1 MSLAEWQI
9 SLISAS
15 IGTTIPLIFVIL
27 REWRS
32 ENKRKKEIRN
42 VLCSELI
49 LARESLAQ
57 SLATGRIDEKDANRL
72 YISAELPIYE
82 SFPLN
87 TTFYDDITIEA
98 LAKSVNVEAL
108 KSLQQ
113 TYNMIYRFNTKRLT
127 VLGGFW
133 TEKEAVSNLVNQI
146 DETTKLV
153 KDC

>member
-15 IGTTIPLIFVIL
+15 IGTTIPLIFIIL

-57 SLATGRIDEKDANRL
+57 SLATGKIDKKDANRL
-72 YISAELPIYE
+72 FVSAELPISE

-113 TYNMIYRFNTKRLT
+113 TYNMIYRFNTKRSR
-127 VLGGFW
+127 VIGGFW
-133 TEKEAVSNLVNQI
+133 TEKETVSNLINQI